1 MSENDQAQANSE
13 ALAEQ
18 ASDETSIEV
27 EGQQPAPA
35 DDADLPKLLEDAR
48 AKADEHWDLHI
59 RSQAELENFRR
70 RAERDVQNAHKYGT
84 EKFITEL
91 LPIMDS
97 MELGLAAVSGEES
110 NTSRLLEG
118 MELTLKMF
126 RDALAKFGVTV
137 LDPQGEGFNPE
148 FHQAMSMQETA
159 DIEPN
164 TVMAVM
170 QKGYVLNDRLI
181 RPAMVM
187 VSRAPG

>member
-1 MSENDQAQANSE
+1 MSENDQPQTPEEESIIE
-13 ALAEQ
+13 A
-18 ASDETSIEV
+18 
-27 EGQQPAPA
+27 EGQQQASP
-35 DDADLPKLLEDAR
+35 DDADLPMLLEDAR
-48 AKADEHWDLHI
+48 AKADEHWDLHM
-59 RSQAELENFRR
+59 RSQAELENLRR
-70 RAERDVQNAHKYGT
+70 RAEREVQNAHKYGA

-97 MELGLAAVSGEES
+97 MELGLAAVNGQDD
-110 NTSRLLEG
+110 NITRLLEG

-126 RDALAKFGVTV
+126 RDAMSKFGVTV
-137 LDPQGEGFNPE
+137 LDPQGESFNPE

-159 DIEPN
+159 EIEPN

-187 VSRAPG
+187 VSKAPG

>member
-1 MSENDQAQANSE
+1 MSDNDQPQAESE
-13 ALAEQ
+13 ELAVEAPEQ
-18 ASDETSIEV
+18 ELVEEAAASEE
-27 EGQQPAPA
+27 
-35 DDADLPKLLEDAR
+35 DLPKLLEDAR
-48 AKADEHWDLHI
+48 AKADEHWDLHM
-59 RSQAELENFRR
+59 RSQAELENIRR
-70 RAERDVQNAHKYGT
+70 RAERDVQNAHKYGV

-97 MELGLAAVSGEES
+97 MELGLATVSS
-110 NTSRLLEG
+110 NDENSAQLVEG

-126 RDALAKFGVTV
+126 RDAFAKFGVTV
-137 LDPQGEGFNPE
+137 LDPQGETFNPE

-170 QKGYVLNDRLI
+170 QKGYVLNERLI

-187 VSRAPG
+187 VSRAVG